1 MMRALLI
8 VCLALA
14 ASSAAAQDR
23 PPAER
28 VVTASVVADVP
39 VSEAWRLWTTNEGV
53 TSFFAPAANIELRPQ
68 GPFELFFAPDAEPGQ
83 RGSDG
88 TIILGYQEERML
100 SASWALPPYM
110 EEVRPHHTH
119 LLIRF
124 EPLDEDRTRVS
135 LTHSG
140 WGEGEAWDTAYAYF
154 ENVWPRV
161 LEAMQA
167 SDSDSDSATEEAG
180 D

>member
-1 MMRALLI
+1 MMRAIL
-8 VCLALA
+8 VFCLALA
-14 ASSAAAQDR
+14 ASSAAAQDA

-28 VVTASVVADVP
+28 AVTASVVADIP
-39 VSEAWRLWTTNEGV
+39 VAEAWRLWTTTEGV
-53 TSFFAPAANIELRPQ
+53 TSFFAPGANIELRPQ
-68 GPFELFFAPDAEPGQ
+68 GPFEVYFLPDAEPGQ
-83 RGSDG
+83 RGSED
-88 TIILGYQEERML
+88 TTILGYQEERML
-100 SASWALPPYM
+100 SVSWGLPPYM
-110 EEVRPHHTH
+110 TEVRPHHTH

-124 EPLDEDRTRVS
+124 EPVDDSATRVS

-161 LEAMQA
+161 LEAMQTRV
-167 SDSDSDSATEEAG
+167 SETGGKEAG

>member
-1 MMRALLI
+1 MMRAAFI
-8 VCLALA
+8 ICLALA
-14 ASSAAAQDR
+14 ASSAAAQDA
-23 PPAER
+23 PPTER

-39 VSEAWRLWTTNEGV
+39 VGEAWRLWTTQDGIA
-53 TSFFAPAANIELRPQ
+53 SFFAPAANIELRPQ
-68 GPFELFFAPDAEPGQ
+68 GPFEIFILPDAEPGQ
-83 RGSDG
+83 RGSED

-100 SASWALPPYM
+100 SVSWALPPYM

-124 EPLDEDRTRVS
+124 EQVDEAATRVT

-140 WGEGEAWDTAYAYF
+140 WGEGEAWDAAYAYF
-154 ENVWPRV
+154 ETIWPRV
-161 LEAMQA
+161 LAAMQA
-167 SDSDSDSATEEAG
+167 NVSDSAAEEAG